1 MTDSIPTAPRDPAP
15 APAPI
20 PVSDSAVAHPA
31 VARARRRWPAR
42 MVAAA
47 VAAGLVVAGLGV
59 GGSILL
65 LRAGS
70 GHGAQ
75 FVANQRP
82 TKLPAGPPVPSITI
96 AASDGRT
103 LTCPNGSI
111 EIMLS
116 AVKFTPQLVDGTLM
130 GKGQY
135 RIKLHG
141 IVANDTPQPITVHG
155 ILISVDGTE
164 WRPKV
169 TVAGAI
175 PAQSSVPLDISGS
188 YRSRRSVNPNIHTE
202 VGWTWQHTELQPCGD
217 LGLVKEH

>member
-1 MTDSIPTAPRDPAP
+1 M
-15 APAPI
+15 
-20 PVSDSAVAHPA
+20 VAVAV
-31 VARARRRWPAR
+31 VA
-42 MVAAA
+42 
-47 VAAGLVVAGLGV
+47 GVVLAGLGV

-70 GHGAQ
+70 GHSAQ

-82 TKLPAGPPVPSITI
+82 PKLPAGPPVPSITI
-96 AASDGRT
+96 AAADGRK

-116 AVKFTPQLVDGTLM
+116 AVKFTPQLVNGTLM
-130 GKGQY
+130 SKGQY
-135 RIKLHG
+135 QIKLHG

-164 WRPKV
+164 WKPKV

-175 PAQSSVPLDISGS
+175 PAQSSVPVDISGT
-188 YRSRRSVNPNIHTE
+188 YHSRRSVNPNIHTE
-202 VGWTWQHTELQPCGD
+202 IGWTWQHTDLQPCGD
-217 LGLVKEH
+217 LSLVKEH